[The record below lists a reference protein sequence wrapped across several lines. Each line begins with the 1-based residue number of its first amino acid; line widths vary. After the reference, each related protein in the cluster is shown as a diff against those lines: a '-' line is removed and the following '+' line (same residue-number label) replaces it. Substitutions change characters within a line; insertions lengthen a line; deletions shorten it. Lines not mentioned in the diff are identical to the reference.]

1 MKNCMKRLQKKI
13 MQNNKE
19 WQAAYSVIEQ
29 LENAGFEAV
38 IVGGAVRDVIL
49 GRPAHDVDVATN
61 AMPDEVKSVFNHTV
75 DIGIQHGTVLVI
87 VPAGSVE
94 VTTFRTDGEYTDH
107 RRPEKV
113 QFVRSLKE
121 DLQRRDFTMNAIA
134 MRRDGSFVD
143 FYGGRQDIEA
153 GVIRA
158 VGDAQKRFSED
169 ALRMLRA
176 VRFSAQLGFLIDSE
190 TLKAMQN
197 KADTISWIAKERI
210 KAELDKLWVG
220 QDVFNGI
227 KKLEESNLVNY
238 LSGTFQAGD
247 WCEFN
252 TQDKLLGWAYFAVL
266 QGDQWREVLS
276 NYRLSNKEMAFVKAV
291 LAALQA
297 LKNGWANMDYFS
309 HTQQELE
316 AACYF
321 AKLRQL
327 DAQMPQ
333 QSIQDIQTKL
343 PIRHK
348 RELIVDG
355 TDLLKWSGKK
365 GGPWVKEALQAML
378 EAVVNGELQNDRQQ
392 IKHWIEHDY
401 FKKEG

>member
-1 MKNCMKRLQKKI
+1 MKRLLKEI

-38 IVGGAVRDVIL
+38 IVGGAVRDAIL

-94 VTTFRTDGEYTDH
+94 VTTYRTDGEYTDH
-107 RRPEKV
+107 RRPEEV
-113 QFVRSLKE
+113 QFVRSLKD

-143 FYGGRQDIEA
+143 FYGGRKDIEA

-176 VRFSAQLGFLIDSE
+176 VRFSAQLGFLIESE
-190 TLKAMQN
+190 TLRAMQD
-197 KADTISWIAKERI
+197 KANTISWIAKERI

-220 QDVFNGI
+220 KDVFNGI
-227 KKLEESNLVNY
+227 RKLEESSLVNH
-238 LSGTFQAGD
+238 LSGTFQADD
-247 WCEFN
+247 WCNFN
-252 TQDKLLGWAYFAVL
+252 TQDKLLGWAYFSML
-266 QGDQWREVLS
+266 QGDHWREVLGD
-276 NYRLSNKEMAFVKAV
+276 YRLSNKEMAFVKGV
-291 LAALQA
+291 LTALKA
-297 LKNGWANMDYFS
+297 LKNGWTNMDYFS

-321 AKLRQL
+321 AELRQL
-327 DAQMPQ
+327 DVQIPQ
-333 QSIQDIQTKL
+333 QSIQEIQTNL

-348 RELIVDG
+348 QELIVKG
-355 TDLLKWSGKK
+355 TDLLKWSGIK
-365 GGPWVKEALQAML
+365 GGPWVKEVLQAML
-378 EAVVNGELQNDRQQ
+378 EAVVKGELQNDRQH
-392 IKHWIEHDY
+392 IKNWIEHDY
-401 FKKEG
+401 FKKE

>member
-1 MKNCMKRLQKKI
+1 MKNCMKRLLKEI

-38 IVGGAVRDVIL
+38 IVGGAVRDAIL

-61 AMPDEVKSVFNHTV
+61 ATPDEVKSVFNHTV

-87 VPAGSVE
+87 DPAGSVE
-94 VTTFRTDGEYTDH
+94 VTTYRTDGDYTDH
-107 RRPEKV
+107 RRPEEV

-121 DLQRRDFTMNAIA
+121 DLKRRDFTMNAIA

-176 VRFSAQLGFLIDSE
+176 VRFSAQLGFLIESE
-190 TLKAMQN
+190 TLKAMQD
-197 KADTISWIAKERI
+197 KADNISWIARERI

-220 QDVFNGI
+220 KDVFNGI
-227 KKLEESNLVNY
+227 RKLEESNLVNY
-238 LSGTFQAGD
+238 LNGTFQAEN
-247 WCEFN
+247 WYEFN

-266 QGDQWREVLS
+266 QGEHWREVLGE
-276 NYRLSNKEMAFVKAV
+276 YRLSNKEMAFVKAV
-291 LAALQA
+291 LEALKA
-297 LKNGWANMDYFS
+297 LKNGWTNMDYFLY
-309 HTQQELE
+309 TEQELE

-321 AKLRQL
+321 AELKQL
-327 DAQMPQ
+327 DVQKPQ
-333 QSIQDIQTKL
+333 QSIQEIQTKL

-348 RELIVDG
+348 RELIVNG

-378 EAVVNGELQNDRQQ
+378 EAVVNGELQNDQQQ
-392 IKHWIEHDY
+392 IKNWIEHDY
-401 FKKEG
+401 FKQK

>member
-1 MKNCMKRLQKKI
+1 MKNCMKRLLKEI

-38 IVGGAVRDVIL
+38 IVGGAVRDAIL
-49 GRPAHDVDVATN
+49 GRSAHDVDVATN

-87 VPAGSVE
+87 DPAGSVE
-94 VTTFRTDGEYTDH
+94 VTTYRTDGDYTDH
-107 RRPEKV
+107 RRPEEV

-121 DLQRRDFTMNAIA
+121 DLKRRDFTMNAIA

-176 VRFSAQLGFLIDSE
+176 VRFSAQLGFLIESE
-190 TLKAMQN
+190 TLKAMQD
-197 KADTISWIAKERI
+197 KADNISWIARERI

-220 QDVFNGI
+220 KDVFNGI
-227 KKLEESNLVNY
+227 RKLEESNLVNY
-238 LSGTFQAGD
+238 LNGTFRAEN
-247 WCEFN
+247 WYEFN
-252 TQDKLLGWAYFAVL
+252 TKDKLLGWAYFAVL
-266 QGDQWREVLS
+266 QGEHWREVLS
-276 NYRLSNKEMAFVKAV
+276 EYRLSNKEMAFVKAV
-291 LAALQA
+291 SEALKA
-297 LKNGWANMDYFS
+297 LKNGWTNMDYFLY
-309 HTQQELE
+309 TEQELE
-316 AACYF
+316 TACYF
-321 AKLRQL
+321 AELRQL
-327 DAQMPQ
+327 DVQMPQ
-333 QSIQDIQTKL
+333 QSIQEIQTKL

-348 RELIVDG
+348 RELIVNG

-378 EAVVNGELQNDRQQ
+378 EAVVNGELQNDQQQ
-392 IKHWIEHDY
+392 IKNWIEHDY
-401 FKKEG
+401 FKQK

>member
-1 MKNCMKRLQKKI
+1 MKRLQKKI

>member
-1 MKNCMKRLQKKI
+1 

-38 IVGGAVRDVIL
+38 IVGGAVRDAIL

-61 AMPDEVKSVFNHTV
+61 ATPDEVKSVFNHTV

-87 VPAGSVE
+87 DPAGSVE
-94 VTTFRTDGEYTDH
+94 VTTYRTDGDYTDH
-107 RRPEKV
+107 RRPEEV

-121 DLQRRDFTMNAIA
+121 DLKRRDFTMNAIA

-176 VRFSAQLGFLIDSE
+176 VRFSAQLGFLIELE
-190 TLKAMQN
+190 TLKAMQD
-197 KADTISWIAKERI
+197 KADNISWIARERI

-220 QDVFNGI
+220 KDVFNGI
-227 KKLEESNLVNY
+227 RKLEESNLVNY
-238 LSGTFQAGD
+238 LNGTFQAEN
-247 WCEFN
+247 WYEFN

-266 QGDQWREVLS
+266 QGEHWREVLGE
-276 NYRLSNKEMAFVKAV
+276 YRLSNKEMAFVKAV
-291 LAALQA
+291 LEALKA
-297 LKNGWANMDYFS
+297 LKNGWTNMDYFLY
-309 HTQQELE
+309 TEQELE

-321 AKLRQL
+321 AELKQL
-327 DAQMPQ
+327 DVQKPQ
-333 QSIQDIQTKL
+333 QSIQEIQTKL

-348 RELIVDG
+348 RELIVNG

-378 EAVVNGELQNDRQQ
+378 EAVVNGELQNDQQQ
-392 IKHWIEHDY
+392 IKNWIEHDY
-401 FKKEG
+401 FKQE

>member
-1 MKNCMKRLQKKI
+1 MKRLLKEI

-38 IVGGAVRDVIL
+38 IVGGAVRDAIL

-94 VTTFRTDGEYTDH
+94 VTTYRTDGEYTDH
-107 RRPEKV
+107 RRPEEV
-113 QFVRSLKE
+113 QFVRSLKD

-176 VRFSAQLGFLIDSE
+176 VRFSAQLGFLIESE
-190 TLKAMQN
+190 TLQAMQG

-220 QDVFNGI
+220 KDVFNGI
-227 KKLEESNLVNY
+227 RKLEESSLVNH
-238 LSGTFQAGD
+238 LSGTFQADD
-247 WCEFN
+247 WCKFN
-252 TQDKLLGWAYFAVL
+252 TQDKLLGWAYFSML
-266 QGDQWREVLS
+266 QGDHWREVLG
-276 NYRLSNKEMAFVKAV
+276 NYRLSNKEMAFVKGV
-291 LAALQA
+291 LAAIKA
-297 LKNGWANMDYFS
+297 LKNGWTNMDYFS

-321 AKLRQL
+321 AELRQL
-327 DAQMPQ
+327 DVQIPQ
-333 QSIQDIQTKL
+333 QSIQEIQTKL

-348 RELIVDG
+348 QELVVNG
-355 TDLLKWSGKK
+355 TNLLKWSGIK

-378 EAVVNGELQNDRQQ
+378 EAVVNGELQNDRQH
-392 IKHWIEHDY
+392 IKNWIEHDY
-401 FKKEG
+401 FKKE

>member
-1 MKNCMKRLQKKI
+1 MKRLRKEI

-29 LENAGFEAV
+29 LESAGFEAV
-38 IVGGAVRDVIL
+38 IVGGAVRDAIL

-61 AMPDEVKSVFNHTV
+61 AMPDEVKSVFHHTV

-94 VTTFRTDGEYTDH
+94 VTTYRTDGEYTDH
-107 RRPEKV
+107 RRPEEV

-134 MRRDGSFVD
+134 MRRDGAFVD

-153 GVIRA
+153 GIVRA

-176 VRFSAQLGFLIDSE
+176 VRFSAQLGFQIESE
-190 TLKAMQN
+190 TLKAMRD
-197 KADTISWIAKERI
+197 KADNISWIARERI

-220 QDVFNGI
+220 KDVFNGI
-227 KKLEESNLVNY
+227 RKLEESNLVNY
-238 LSGTFQAGD
+238 LNGTFQAND
-247 WCEFN
+247 WYAFN
-252 TQDKLLGWAYFAVL
+252 TQDKQLGWAYFAVL
-266 QGDQWREVLS
+266 QGEHWREVLGD
-276 NYRLSNKEMAFVKAV
+276 YRLSNKEMAFVKAV
-291 LAALQA
+291 IEA
-297 LKNGWANMDYFS
+297 LKALTNGWTNMDYFLY
-309 HTQQELE
+309 TEQELE

-321 AKLRQL
+321 AELRQL
-327 DAQMPQ
+327 DVQMPQ
-333 QSIQDIQTKL
+333 QSIQEIQTKL

-348 RELIVDG
+348 RELVVNG

-378 EAVVNGELQNDRQQ
+378 EAVVNGELQNDQQQ
-392 IKHWIEHDY
+392 IKNWIEHDY
-401 FKKEG
+401 FKIE